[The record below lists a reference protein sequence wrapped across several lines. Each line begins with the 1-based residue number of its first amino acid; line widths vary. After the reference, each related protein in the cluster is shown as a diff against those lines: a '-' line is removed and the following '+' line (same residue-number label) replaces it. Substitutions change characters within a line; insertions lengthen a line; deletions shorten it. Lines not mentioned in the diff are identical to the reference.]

1 MASAKRSLLVWEL
14 WPQCGDGFRF
24 GVYSKQSRPQL
35 ERRPQSE
42 PDVGSRRKNRVLQ
55 ETWGA
60 GWREA
65 SGGPLPA
72 PQTEPPF
79 RGLEGS
85 GGVSRAPERKT
96 RKLKKT
102 WWDGVRTETTEREKI
117 TRVRLSTLF
126 TGLWGEV
133 SNAWCGDSLTHVWT
147 TTRQTEDDPQLH
159 HSQLLAASC

>member
-102 WWDGVRTETTEREKI
+102 WWDGVRTETTEGEKFHPSPTVDTLYRFVSRSVERMMWRQFN
-117 TRVRLSTLF
+117 TRLNDNTTNWRWSTV
-126 TGLWGEV
+126 TPQSAV
-133 SNAWCGDSLTHVWT
+133 SC
-147 TTRQTEDDPQLH
+147 
-159 HSQLLAASC
+159 

>member
-42 PDVGSRRKNRVLQ
+42 PDVGSRHKNRVLQ

-102 WWDGVRTETTEREKI
+102 WWDGVRTETTEREKFHPSPTVDTLYRFVRRSVERMMWRQFN
-117 TRVRLSTLF
+117 TRLNDNTTNWRWSTV
-126 TGLWGEV
+126 TPQSAV
-133 SNAWCGDSLTHVWT
+133 SC
-147 TTRQTEDDPQLH
+147 
-159 HSQLLAASC
+159 

>member
-102 WWDGVRTETTEREKI
+102 WWDGVRTETTEREKFHPSPTVDTLYRFVSRSVERMMWRQFN
-117 TRVRLSTLF
+117 TRLNDNTTNWRWSTV
-126 TGLWGEV
+126 TPQSAV
-133 SNAWCGDSLTHVWT
+133 SC
-147 TTRQTEDDPQLH
+147 
-159 HSQLLAASC
+159 

>member
-102 WWDGVRTETTEREKI
+102 WWDGVRTETTEREKFHPSPTVDTLYRFVSRSVERI
-117 TRVRLSTLF
+117 MWRQFNTRLNDNTTNWRWSTV
-126 TGLWGEV
+126 TPQSAV
-133 SNAWCGDSLTHVWT
+133 SC
-147 TTRQTEDDPQLH
+147 
-159 HSQLLAASC
+159 

>member
-102 WWDGVRTETTEREKI
+102 WWDGVRTETTEREKFHPSPTVDTLYRFVRRSVERMMWRQFN
-117 TRVRLSTLF
+117 TRLNDNTTNWRWSTV
-126 TGLWGEV
+126 TPQSAV
-133 SNAWCGDSLTHVWT
+133 SC
-147 TTRQTEDDPQLH
+147 
-159 HSQLLAASC
+159 

>member
-102 WWDGVRTETTEREKI
+102 WWDGVRTETTEGEKFHPSPTVDTLYRFVRRSVERMMWRQFN
-117 TRVRLSTLF
+117 TRLNDNTTNWRWSTV
-126 TGLWGEV
+126 TPQSAV
-133 SNAWCGDSLTHVWT
+133 SC
-147 TTRQTEDDPQLH
+147 
-159 HSQLLAASC
+159 

>member
-42 PDVGSRRKNRVLQ
+42 PDVGSRHKNRVLQ

-102 WWDGVRTETTEREKI
+102 WWDGVRTETTEREKFHPSPTVDTLYRFVSRSVERMMWRQFN
-117 TRVRLSTLF
+117 TRLNDNTTNWRWSTV
-126 TGLWGEV
+126 TPQSAV
-133 SNAWCGDSLTHVWT
+133 SC
-147 TTRQTEDDPQLH
+147 
-159 HSQLLAASC
+159 